1 MKNISSNNYP
11 RKLNKLTTG
20 SLVMQIVKDISIFL
34 PSVFTFAR
42 SLFVRHGIEREIQAC
57 RDAGRQ
63 ARRITQIERET
74 AADTKKKQSDT
85 KKRSERL
92 KDIQRKIQEKQMD
105 EDRDMDV
112 GLQHREKE
120 RRRHRHTDKDEDAQR
135 Q

>member
-34 PSVFTFAR
+34 PSVFTFAT

-63 ARRITQIERET
+63 ARRITQIER
-74 AADTKKKQSDT
+74 DCCRHKKSRVT
-85 KKRSERL
+85 RRT
-92 KDIQRKIQEKQMD
+92 QRKIQGLTHTKKDSREA
-105 EDRDMDV
+105 DR
-112 GLQHREKE
+112 
-120 RRRHRHTDKDEDAQR
+120 
-135 Q
+135 